1 MTTTKIIKRILLL
14 IVLIV
19 VGYGIH
25 YSWVSFP
32 LISGYAA
39 KNVCSCVFI
48 EGREQADV
56 KKKELGDF
64 PKSLARVY
72 VDLKDSSVTGKVW
85 GLAKRKAIYRT
96 GLGCTLV
103 NSISEAAIRSQK
115 IVVDRTAAIN
125 NDTVEWPSG
134 NRLANIIPGGFSK
147 AKLDEG
153 VEFAFRETD
162 SKQKVYTRAVLI
174 IYKGQLVAE
183 KYAPGFNSQTPMLG
197 WSMAKSFMSALIGI
211 LVKEGKLD
219 LLAPAPVSEWK
230 NPKDPRHFIT
240 LENLLQQTTGLN
252 FREDYTGYS
261 EVTNMLFNEGD
272 MAAFTSKLPLKYK
285 PGTVF
290 NYSSGNSNI
299 LSHIIRNTVGER
311 NYFSFPYTALFH
323 KLGMNSALLEPDA
336 SGIFVGSSYIFAT
349 ARDYARFGLLYY
361 NDGIWNGERILPEGW
376 VYKTSSP
383 PAANHLKN
391 YGFQFWL
398 NGFDKKDSTK
408 RWYPDVPNDMYFA
421 DGYGGQNIY
430 IIPSKKLVVVRL
442 GVKGI
447 DENSFLKKIVDAVE

>member
-1 MTTTKIIKRILLL
+1 MTTSKIIKRILLL
-14 IVLIV
+14 IILIV
-19 VGYGIH
+19 VGYGIY

-39 KNVCSCVFI
+39 KNVCSCIFI
-48 EGREQADV
+48 EGRKKADV
-56 KKKELGDF
+56 KKEELGDF
-64 PKSLARVY
+64 PKSLARVT
-72 VDLKDSSVTGKVW
+72 VDLKDSSVTGTVG
-85 GLAKRKAIYRT
+85 GLAKRKAIYRSR
-96 GLGCTLV
+96 LGCTLV

-115 IVVDRTAAIN
+115 IVLDRAATIN

-147 AKLDEG
+147 AKLEEG

-183 KYAPGFNSQTPMLG
+183 KYAPGFDSQTPMLG

-219 LLAPAPVSEWK
+219 LSAPAPVAEWK
-230 NPKDPRHFIT
+230 NPKDPRHLIT
-240 LENLLQQTTGLN
+240 LENLLQQTSGLN

-272 MAAFTSKLPLKYK
+272 MATFTSKLPLKYK

-311 NYFSFPYTALFH
+311 DYFSFPYTALFH

-336 SGIFVGSSYIFAT
+336 SGTFVGSSYIFAS

-361 NDGIWNGERILPEGW
+361 NDGIWNGERILPAGW
-376 VYKTSSP
+376 VNKTSSP

-398 NGFDKKDSTK
+398 NGFDKKDSSK
-408 RWYPDVPNDMYFA
+408 RWYPDVPSDMYFA

-430 IIPSKKLVVVRL
+430 LIPSKKLVVVRL

-447 DENSFLKKIVDAVE
+447 DENRFLKKIVDAVE